1 MVNIFKY
8 SKYVFYVI
16 LIISVIWIVHK
27 KTESMKTLKRGETRN
42 NEISGFDKVMFELTG
57 IMEKIKPSSPFTNEM
72 KKQKQTLL
80 NHL

>member
-1 MVNIFKY
+1 
-8 SKYVFYVI
+8 
-16 LIISVIWIVHK
+16 
-27 KTESMKTLKRGETRN
+27 MKTLKPGETRN